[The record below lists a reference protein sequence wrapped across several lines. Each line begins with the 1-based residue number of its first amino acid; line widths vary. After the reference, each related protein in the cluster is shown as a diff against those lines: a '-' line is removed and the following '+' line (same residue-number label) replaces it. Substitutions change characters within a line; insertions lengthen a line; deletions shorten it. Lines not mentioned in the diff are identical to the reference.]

1 VRRYKGDTKGTATA
15 TRCDEPEPAATFRSR
30 TAGSQVESRGSA
42 IHKYK
47 GNVQGAQLNLAA
59 TKRSAA
65 EDAAMKACVLCDVGR
80 MEVREVPQPPV
91 GTRDVLLRISA
102 VGICGTDAHIFSGH
116 ANYNTDATGKNIPL
130 SVQPQILGHE
140 ISGQVAEVGGEVRDL
155 APGDRVVIDQ
165 GLSCVS
171 TRREL
176 RCEYCLSGD
185 SHQCAFYTEHG
196 ITGLPGGLAEF
207 IAVPASNA
215 VRLTTD
221 LDMKEAALSEP
232 LGCVIHSSDAV
243 TRAQARFAIGAASQ
257 ERRVRHVLICGA
269 GPSGL
274 LHLQYLRRVLGYDG
288 WLMVS
293 EPNEMKREL
302 AKKFGADVVLDPSG
316 GEMGAAVRE
325 HTQGGGVEYLI
336 EASGQG
342 RAFAAI
348 SSVIRKQATV
358 LLYGHGHAGFGLSLL
373 NNVMFKEPCLVTPVG
388 ASGGFEK
395 DGRPSTYARALRLIE
410 QGKISVAPF
419 ITHRFAS
426 LGDVQGA
433 LAGGMNAADYVKG
446 VVALQ

>member
-1 VRRYKGDTKGTATA
+1 
-15 TRCDEPEPAATFRSR
+15 
-30 TAGSQVESRGSA
+30 
-42 IHKYK
+42 
-47 GNVQGAQLNLAA
+47 
-59 TKRSAA
+59 
-65 EDAAMKACVLCDVGR
+65 MKACVLCDVGR
-80 MEVREVPQPPV
+80 IEVREVPQPRV
-91 GTRDVLLRISA
+91 GARDVLLRIAA

-116 ANYNTDATGKNIPL
+116 ANYNTDSSGKNIPL
-130 SVQPQILGHE
+130 SAQPQILGHE
-140 ISGQVAEVGGEVRDL
+140 ISGEVAEVGADVRDL
-155 APGDRVVIDQ
+155 AVGDRVVMDQ
-165 GLSCVS
+165 GLNCVS
-171 TRREL
+171 THREP

-215 VRLTTD
+215 VRLSAD
-221 LDMKEAALSEP
+221 LDMREAALSEP

-243 TRAQARFAIGAASQ
+243 ARAHVRFAIGAAADSP

-274 LHLQYLRRVLGYDG
+274 LFLQYLRRVLGYDG
-288 WLMVS
+288 LLIVS
-293 EPNEMKREL
+293 EPNEMKRGL
-302 AKKFGADVVLDPSG
+302 AEKFGADLVLDPSG
-316 GEMGAAVRE
+316 REMGEVVRE
-325 HTQGGGVEYLI
+325 LTKGGVEYLI

-348 SSVIRKQATV
+348 SSLIRKQATV
-358 LLYGHGHAGFGLSLL
+358 LLYGHGHAGVELSLL

-388 ASGGFEK
+388 ASGGFEN
-395 DGRPSTYARALRLIE
+395 DGRPSTYTRALRLIE

-419 ITHRFAS
+419 ITHRYSS